1 MENYMIIIVF
11 VGFLVFL
18 YCMYFIKNPHF
29 TLNKIKIK
37 RSKFLLVSEL
47 SMGGIFFFYTL
58 FSGYSKTFRFLL
70 ELGMLTMCFLE
81 MWLRIPAIK
90 EDSNLSPE
98 IKAMLIKKA
107 KRDFYS
113 VLPVFFMMLCMCVF
127 VYFHN

>member
-1 MENYMIIIVF
+1 MSVLVF

-18 YCMYFIKNPHF
+18 YCMYFIKNPYF

-37 RSKFLLVSEL
+37 RSKFLLASEL
-47 SMGGIFFFYTL
+47 SMGGIIFFYTL
-58 FSGYSKTFRFLL
+58 FSGYFKTFRFLL
-70 ELGMLTMCFLE
+70 ELGMVIMCFLE

-90 EDSNLSPE
+90 EDFNLSPE
-98 IKAMLIKKA
+98 IKAMLMKKA

-113 VLPVFFMMLCMCVF
+113 VLPVFFMIVCMIVF

>member
-1 MENYMIIIVF
+1 MIIIIY

-37 RSKFLLVSEL
+37 RSNFLLASER
-47 SMGGIFFFYTL
+47 SMGGIIFFHTL

-81 MWLRIPAIK
+81 LWLRIPAIK

>member
-1 MENYMIIIVF
+1 MIIIIY

-37 RSKFLLVSEL
+37 RSKFLLASEL

-81 MWLRIPAIK
+81 LWLRIPAIK

-113 VLPVFFMMLCMCVF
+113 ALPVFFMMLCMCVF

>member
-1 MENYMIIIVF
+1 MLIIIY

-37 RSKFLLVSEL
+37 RSKFLLASEL
-47 SMGGIFFFYTL
+47 SMGGIIFFYTL

-81 MWLRIPAIK
+81 LWLRIPAIK

>member
-1 MENYMIIIVF
+1 MIIIIY

-37 RSKFLLVSEL
+37 RSKFLLASEL

-81 MWLRIPAIK
+81 LWLRIPAIK

-113 VLPVFFMMLCMCVF
+113 VLPIFFMMLCMCVF

>member
-1 MENYMIIIVF
+1 MIIIIY

-37 RSKFLLVSEL
+37 RSKFLLASEL

>member
-1 MENYMIIIVF
+1 MIIIVF

-18 YCMYFIKNPHF
+18 YCLYFIENPYF
-29 TLNKIKIK
+29 TLKNIKIK
-37 RSKFLLVSEL
+37 RSRYLLISEL
-47 SMGGIFFFYTL
+47 SMGGIIFFYTL

-81 MWLRIPAIK
+81 LWLRIPAIK

>member
-1 MENYMIIIVF
+1 MIIIIY

-37 RSKFLLVSEL
+37 RSKFLLASEL

-81 MWLRIPAIK
+81 LWLRIPAIK

>member
-1 MENYMIIIVF
+1 MIIIIY

-37 RSKFLLVSEL
+37 RSKFLLASEL

-81 MWLRIPAIK
+81 LWLRIPAIK

-113 VLPVFFMMLCMCVF
+113 ILPVFFMMLCMCVF

>member
-1 MENYMIIIVF
+1 MIIIIY

-37 RSKFLLVSEL
+37 RSKFLLASEL

-90 EDSNLSPE
+90 EDSNLSSE

>member
-1 MENYMIIIVF
+1 MIIIIY

-37 RSKFLLVSEL
+37 RSKFLLASEL

-81 MWLRIPAIK
+81 LWLRIPDIK

>member
-1 MENYMIIIVF
+1 MIIIIY

-37 RSKFLLVSEL
+37 RSRYLLISEL
-47 SMGGIFFFYTL
+47 SMGGIIFFYTL

-81 MWLRIPAIK
+81 LWLRIPAIK

-113 VLPVFFMMLCMCVF
+113 VLPVFFIALCMF
-127 VYFHN
+127 IFDYFRN

>member
-1 MENYMIIIVF
+1 MIIIIY

-37 RSKFLLVSEL
+37 RSKFLLASEL

-81 MWLRIPAIK
+81 LWLRIPAIK

-113 VLPVFFMMLCMCVF
+113 VLPVFFMALCMFIF
-127 VYFHN
+127 VYFRN

>member
-1 MENYMIIIVF
+1 
-11 VGFLVFL
+11 
-18 YCMYFIKNPHF
+18 MYFIKNPHF

-37 RSKFLLVSEL
+37 RSKFLLASEL

-81 MWLRIPAIK
+81 LWLRIPAIK

-113 VLPVFFMMLCMCVF
+113 ILPVFFMMLCMCVF